1 MRILLVCLIIFT
13 KLIYVLPFF
22 LVSCMAGFPAILIF
36 VGDFINGDRLLLIS
50 YSRLAARLHPK
61 ACLGESRLC
70 MPSWCHR
77 AKDAGLP
84 KSVSCSQNLHGSFGS
99 IHIHRHHLIHQ
110 ICWSRLFV
118 IFPNHNDTSVITIVY
133 SIRKAKP
140 PTIVGSDGFGLTA
153 AARIQLHEALRLEC
167 GIKKY
172 PQRILPT

>member
-22 LVSCMAGFPAILIF
+22 LVSCMAGFFAILIF
-36 VGDFINGDRLLLIS
+36 VGDFINGQPRIQRMLLLIP
-50 YSRLAARLHPK
+50 YSRLAARLRPE
-61 ACLGESRLC
+61 ACLGDSRLC

-77 AKDAGLP
+77 AKDAGRV
-84 KSVSCSQNLHGSFGS
+84 KVVSCSQNLHGSFGS

-110 ICWSRLFV
+110 IRWSRLFV

-140 PTIVGSDGFGLTA
+140 PTIIGSDGFGLSA
-153 AARIQLHEALRLEC
+153 AARIQLHEARC
-167 GIKKY
+167 
-172 PQRILPT
+172 ILNAE